1 MRLAEVLR
9 NGKGFTSICVVFFY
23 VRFGVCEA
31 CVQCCGCLANVLF
44 VTGRAADEVSL
55 ICSGDAW

>member
-1 MRLAEVLR
+1 MLR

-44 VTGRAADEVSL
+44 VTGGA
-55 ICSGDAW
+55 GDGVN